1 MKKTIIA
8 ATLVL
13 FTLSTAAS
21 AFEIPSTDG
30 LDVQQLMGKG
40 KGKRSQRAQQGDE
53 EGQQGQQQ
61 SRQGGGMQDQIKG
74 LMNGDTSGVQGL
86 MGSIGR

>member
-1 MKKTIIA
+1 MKTIIA

-13 FTLSTAAS
+13 FTLSTAAP

-30 LDVQQLMGKG
+30 LDVQQLMQSKG

-61 SRQGGGMQDQIKG
+61 SRQGGMQEQIKG
-74 LMNGDTSGVQGL
+74 LMNGDTSGLQGL
-86 MGSIGR
+86 MGSLGR

>member
-1 MKKTIIA
+1 MKTIIA

-30 LDVQQLMGKG
+30 LDVQQLMQGKG

-53 EGQQGQQQ
+53 EGQQSQQQ
-61 SRQGGGMQDQIKG
+61 SRQGGMQEQIKG
-74 LMNGDTSGVQGL
+74 LVNGDTSGLQGL
-86 MGSIGR
+86 MGSLGR

>member
-1 MKKTIIA
+1 MKTIIA

-13 FTLSTAAS
+13 LTLSTAAS

-30 LDVQQLMGKG
+30 LDVQQLMQGKG

-61 SRQGGGMQDQIKG
+61 SRQGGMQEQIKG
-74 LMNGDTSGVQGL
+74 LMNGDTSGLQGL
-86 MGSIGR
+86 MGSLGR